1 MKYLG
6 EPRDPLFNGLRAGKC
21 RIELDIAS
29 LEAGALPLAMPA
41 GHEWEKIAAPRSC
54 RIASRFSRIV
64 PGENDQDD
72 RQAVFPLVSQ
82 GRLSTVSG
90 EWTSTLRR
98 LSIALSSI
106 WPLSAGCRKTINCRP
121 GDSSKNLRIGR
132 KTKRLSSPRE
142 VELANLIEFLATEKD
157 RGLASGSMKLVVVAL
172 KIFFRFLKMRLLID
186 RDPAELLPLP
196 RLSRFL
202 PETLNEVQV
211 NHLLEINLQGRPF
224 PLRDRA
230 ILELFYASGL
240 RISELAGARLENL
253 NLQERIIRVIGKGS
267 KTRLVPVG
275 RIACE
280 AIDQYLKEERVHLI
294 GRKTGNEVFLS
305 RHGKKLTTQ
314 RIWQILK
321 EIAATGGFEVNIY
334 PHLLRHSFATHLLA
348 NGADL
353 RIIQELLGHADIA
366 TTQIYTHVEQSRLKS
381 IHKQFHPRG

>member
-1 MKYLG
+1 MDEHRSG
-6 EPRDPLFNGLRAGKC
+6 NGGRAGNEN
-21 RIELDIAS
+21 RTRIAS
-29 LEAGALPLAMPA
+29 LEGWSFTIKLCPQVSNGTKRCHGVA
-41 GHEWEKIAAPRSC
+41 ESQ
-54 RIASRFSRIV
+54 V
-64 PGENDQDD
+64 
-72 RQAVFPLVSQ
+72 VFPILLSKETVKDGRKAAFLLVSP
-82 GRLSTVSG
+82 GRLSYDSRGVEFEFAEAIDGFILYLATERGLSDNYQL
-90 EWTSTLRR
+90 STRRSLEKFADWAEKVRR
-98 LSIALSSI
+98 L
-106 WPLSAGCRKTINCRP
+106 P
-121 GDSSKNLRIGR
+121 
-132 KTKRLSSPRE
+132 SPRE
-142 VELANLIEFLATEKD
+142 VELTALIEYLATEKN
-157 RGLASGSMKLVVVAL
+157 RGLASGSMKLVVVAI
-172 KIFFRFLKMRLLID
+172 KIFFRFLKMRRMID

-230 ILELFYASGL
+230 MLELFYASGL

-253 NLQERIIRVIGKGS
+253 NLQERIVRVIGKGS

-275 RIACE
+275 RTACA
-280 AIDQYLKEERVHLI
+280 AIDQYLKQERIHLI

-321 EIAATGGFEVNIY
+321 EIAATGGFEINVY

>member
-1 MKYLG
+1 VDVDFAGAIDCFILYLAT
-6 EPRDPLFNGLRAGKC
+6 ERGLSENYQLSTKR
-21 RIELDIAS
+21 S
-29 LEAGALPLAMPA
+29 LE
-41 GHEWEKIAAPRSC
+41 
-54 RIASRFSRIV
+54 RFADWAQNV
-64 PGENDQDD
+64 
-72 RQAVFPLVSQ
+72 
-82 GRLSTVSG
+82 
-90 EWTSTLRR
+90 
-98 LSIALSSI
+98 
-106 WPLSAGCRKTINCRP
+106 
-121 GDSSKNLRIGR
+121 
-132 KTKRLSSPRE
+132 KRLSSPGAIE
-142 VELANLIEFLATEKD
+142 LGGLAEYLAVEKE
-157 RGLASGSMKLVVVAL
+157 RGLAPGSMKLVVVAL
-172 KIFFRFLKMRLLID
+172 KIFFRFLKMRLMTD

-196 RLSRFL
+196 RLTRFL
-202 PETLNEVQV
+202 PQTMNEVQV

-253 NLQERIIRVIGKGS
+253 NLQERLIRVVGKGS

-275 RIACE
+275 RVACE
-280 AIDQYLKEERVHLI
+280 AIDRYLTQERI
-294 GRKTGNEVFLS
+294 GLVARKTGNEVFLS

-321 EIAATGGFEVNIY
+321 EIAATAGFEINVY

-353 RIIQELLGHADIA
+353 RIIQELLGHADIG